1 MRVCFEKN
9 VHTLGFEFCKN
20 SQPVALCSFS
30 ALKIARY
37 VSHSAMLCLI
47 CSSDIPT
54 QAQGVTSICWGC
66 DDKKRNRKRCQM
78 GYSTKTYTPKTTY
91 TPRTTIL
98 FNSLPS
104 TDNIFVCFL
113 LDIVSPWQI
122 STPQAPKIFTTCWT
136 EQPLT
141 AISSPCF
148 MQYVLDWQATQI
160 EALRWNSFYEPHAMI
175 TNTMWDN

>member
-54 QAQGVTSICWGC
+54 QAQGVISICW
-66 DDKKRNRKRCQM
+66 DAM
-78 GYSTKTYTPKTTY
+78 TKIEIANDVKWDTAQRHIPQK
-91 TPRTTIL
+91 PRTHLEQL
-98 FNSLPS
+98 FYLIRCHPLITFSS
-104 TDNIFVCFL
+104 
-113 LDIVSPWQI
+113 VSFWI
-122 STPQAPKIFTTCWT
+122 
-136 EQPLT
+136 
-141 AISSPCF
+141 
-148 MQYVLDWQATQI
+148 
-160 EALRWNSFYEPHAMI
+160 
-175 TNTMWDN
+175 